1 MINVN
6 EAIRAAQDRNRKCWL
21 EHAGNKLSAMIMDE
35 AHKGLRQ
42 MEIPYVKLIVG
53 AENLDEAAQM
63 LYLVEKILN
72 EAGFTHKI
80 TENGNLYIS
89 W

>member
-6 EAIRAAQDRNRKCWL
+6 EAIAAAQERNRKCWL
-21 EHAGNKLSAMIMDE
+21 EHAGAKLSAMIMDE
-35 AHKGLRQ
+35 ARKGIRQ
-42 MEIPYVKLIVG
+42 MEIPYVKLIIG

-63 LYLVEKILN
+63 LYLVGKILK

-80 TENGNLYIS
+80 TQNGNLYIS

>member
-1 MINVN
+1 MINAN
-6 EAIRAAQDRNRKCWL
+6 EAIRAAQERNRACWL
-21 EHAGNKLSAMIMDE
+21 EDAGRKLSAMIMGE

-42 MEIPYVKLIVG
+42 MEIPYIKLIVG

-63 LYLVEKILN
+63 LYLTEKILK
-72 EAGFTHKI
+72 ESGFNHKI

>member
-1 MINVN
+1 MINANVAAN
-6 EAIRAAQDRNRKCWL
+6 AAQERNRACWL
-21 EHAGNKLSAMIMDE
+21 ESAGNKLSAMIMDE
-35 AHKGLRQ
+35 ARKGLRQ
-42 MEIPYVKLIVG
+42 MEIPYVKLIIG

-63 LYLVEKILN
+63 LYLVEKILK

-80 TENGNLYIS
+80 TQNGNLYIS

>member
-1 MINVN
+1 MINANV
-6 EAIRAAQDRNRKCWL
+6 AANTAQERNRACWF
-21 EHAGNKLSAMIMDE
+21 ESAGNKLSAMIMDE

-42 MEIPYVKLIVG
+42 MEIPYVKLIIG

-63 LYLVEKILN
+63 LYLVEKILK

-80 TENGNLYIS
+80 TQNGNLYIS

>member
-1 MINVN
+1 MINVSVAVN
-6 EAIRAAQDRNRKCWL
+6 AAQERNRACWL
-21 EHAGNKLSAMIMDE
+21 ESAGNKLSAMIMDE
-35 AHKGLRQ
+35 ARKGLRQ
-42 MEIPYVKLIVG
+42 IEIPYVKLIIG

-63 LYLVEKILN
+63 LYLVEKILK

-80 TENGNLYIS
+80 TQNGNLYIS

>member
-1 MINVN
+1 MINASVAAN
-6 EAIRAAQDRNRKCWL
+6 AAQERNRACWL
-21 EHAGNKLSAMIMDE
+21 ENAGRKLSSMIMDE
-35 AHKGLRQ
+35 ARNGLHQ
-42 MEIPYVKLIVG
+42 IEISYSKLIVG

-63 LYLVEKILN
+63 LYLVEKLLK

>member
-6 EAIRAAQDRNRKCWL
+6 EAIKAAQDRNRKCWL
-21 EHAGNKLSAMIMDE
+21 EHAGNKLSVMIMDE
-35 AHKGLRQ
+35 ARKGLRQ

>member
-6 EAIRAAQDRNRKCWL
+6 EAIKAAQERNRACWL
-21 EHAGNKLSAMIMDE
+21 EDAGRKLSAIIMNE
-35 AHKGLRQ
+35 ARKGLRQ
-42 MEIPYVKLIVG
+42 MEIPYIKLIVG

-63 LYLVEKILN
+63 LYLVNKILK
-72 EAGFTHKI
+72 ESGFNHKI
-80 TENGNLYIS
+80 TEAGNLYIT

>member
-1 MINVN
+1 MINANVAAN
-6 EAIRAAQDRNRKCWL
+6 AAQERNRACWL
-21 EHAGNKLSAMIMDE
+21 EDAGNKLSAMIMNE

-42 MEIPYVKLIVG
+42 MEIPYVKLIIG

-63 LYLVEKILN
+63 LYLVEKILK

-80 TENGNLYIS
+80 TQNGNLYIS

>member
-1 MINVN
+1 MINANVAAN
-6 EAIRAAQDRNRKCWL
+6 AAQEHNRACWL
-21 EHAGNKLSAMIMDE
+21 EDAGRKLSAMIMDE
-35 AHKGLRQ
+35 ARKGLRQ
-42 MEIPYVKLIVG
+42 MEIPYVKLIIG

-63 LYLVEKILN
+63 LYLVKKILT
-72 EAGFTHKI
+72 EAGFNHKI

>member
-1 MINVN
+1 MINANVAAN
-6 EAIRAAQDRNRKCWL
+6 AAQERNRACWL
-21 EHAGNKLSAMIMDE
+21 EDAGRKLSAMIMNE

-42 MEIPYVKLIVG
+42 MEIPYAKLIIG

-63 LYLVEKILN
+63 LYLVEKILK

-80 TENGNLYIS
+80 TQNGNLYIS

>member
-6 EAIRAAQDRNRKCWL
+6 EAIKAAQERNRACWL
-21 EHAGNKLSAMIMDE
+21 EDAGRKLSAMIMNE
-35 AHKGLRQ
+35 ARKGLRQ
-42 MEIPYVKLIVG
+42 MEIPYVKLVVG

-63 LYLVEKILN
+63 LYLVNKILK
-72 EAGFTHKI
+72 ESGFNHKI
-80 TENGNLYIS
+80 TESGNLYIS